1 MFYEQLK
8 ARRSIRKF
16 KDQAVEQ
23 EKFDLILKS
32 ALMAPSSR
40 GRRPWEF
47 IAITDN
53 DLLSQLSLCREH
65 GSAFLEGTP
74 LAIVVA
80 ADKEACDVWI
90 EEASIVAILIQL
102 AAQDL
107 GLGSCWIQVRERFQT
122 EQKKTED
129 YIKDVLS
136 IPGQY
141 AVECI
146 IAIGYPDEVKKPHE
160 ENELRYDRIHLNQ
173 FKTDIDGA
181 R

>member
-1 MFYEQLK
+1 MFYDQLK
-8 ARRSIRKF
+8 TRRSIRKF

-23 EKFDLILKS
+23 EKIDAILKS
-32 ALMAPSSR
+32 ALLAPSSR

-47 IAITDN
+47 IAVTDR
-53 DLLSQLSLCREH
+53 DRLSQLALCREH
-65 GSAFLEGTP
+65 GAAFLAGAP

-80 ADKEACDVWI
+80 ANKELCDVWI
-90 EEASIVAILIQL
+90 EDATIAAILIQL
-102 AAQDL
+102 AAHDL

-129 YIKDVLS
+129 YIKDILL
-136 IPGQY
+136 IPAQY

-160 ENELRYDRIHLNQ
+160 ENELHYEKVHFNQ
-173 FKTDIDGA
+173 FKTDMK
-181 R
+181 